1 MKVAFFDCFHGA
13 AGDMMVGALLDAGL
27 SFGTWRQA
35 LAGLGVSGYSLAAE
49 KVTRGGLTGTWFSV
63 KVNDPTPPHRHL
75 GTIID
80 IIDRASLP
88 GRVKEQAQSVFTRLG
103 QVEAAVHGIPVEKVH
118 FHEVGA
124 IDSLVDI
131 VGTLLGLEMLGVQ
144 RVYTSVLTLG
154 AGTVQTAHGLLP
166 VPAPATARLVEGF
179 PVRPGP
185 AEGEL
190 LTPTAA
196 ALLTSLSAGVGD
208 MPSMRVEQVG
218 YGAGTRQTAVA
229 NLLRVFIGEATPD
242 VEVTRT
248 GGKAISA
255 ELSRDEVI
263 VLEANIDNAT
273 PEMLGYANERLFAGG
288 ALDVYTVPIGMK
300 KSRPGVL
307 LGVIAPTGLGEEL
320 AQVVLQETPTL
331 GVRAHA
337 CQRWVC
343 PREVISVDTA
353 WGPVRVKV
361 SWVGDTRQVAPEF
374 EDCRELA
381 LSSGVPFKTISDA
394 ARASAW
400 TKVLGR

>member
-1 MKVAFFDCFHGA
+1 MRVAYFDCFHGA

-27 SFGTWRQA
+27 PFEAWRRA
-35 LAGLGVSGYSLAAE
+35 LAGLGLSGYSTAAE

-63 KVNDPTPPHRHL
+63 KVDDPAPPHRHL

-80 IIDRASLP
+80 LIDRATLP
-88 GRVKEQAQSVFTRLG
+88 ERVKEQAKAVFTRLG
-103 QVEAAVHGIPVEKVH
+103 QVEAAVHGVPVEKVH

-131 VGTLLGLEMLGVQ
+131 VGTLVGLEMMGVE
-144 RVYTSVLTLG
+144 RVYSSVLTLG

-196 ALLTSLSAGVGD
+196 ALLTSLAAGVGD
-208 MPSMRVEQVG
+208 MPAMRVEGVG

-229 NLLRVFIGEATPD
+229 NLLRVFIGEVALGAGAP
-242 VEVTRT
+242 RT
-248 GGKAISA
+248 KGPAGSG
-255 ELSRDEVI
+255 EPSRDEVV
-263 VLEANIDNAT
+263 VLEANIDNST
-273 PEMLGYANERLFAGG
+273 PELLGYASERLFAKG
-288 ALDVYTVPIGMK
+288 ALDVYSIPIGMK

-307 LGVIAPTGLGEEL
+307 LGVIAPTDLGQDLARVILEE
-320 AQVVLQETPTL
+320 TSTI
-331 GVRAHA
+331 GVRSHA

-343 PREVISVDTA
+343 PREVITVDTT

-361 SWVGDTRQVAPEF
+361 SRLGETRQVAPEF
-374 EDCRELA
+374 EDCRALA
-381 LSSGVPFKTISDA
+381 LSSGVPFKTVSEA

-400 TKVLGR
+400 TVLNRR